1 MTSEGIQP
9 ESFRPEESLANQD
22 CLQFST
28 TSLYKKVMWCMC
40 ISTSEYPITL

>member
-22 CLQFST
+22 CIQFSM
-28 TSLYKKVMWCMC
+28 TSLYKKSHVV
-40 ISTSEYPITL
+40 YLYFN